1 MIKSPEIGVTLS
13 FSGDFMQPKSSI
25 SDQGDLFRSRLD
37 QILNRRHPLF
47 QLADTIDW
55 SFFER
60 EFGSLYTENFGRPGL
75 PIRLLVGLHYLKHAN
90 NVSDETVVAQFIEN
104 GYWQYFCG
112 FEYFQHEFPLDPT
125 TLVKWRKRIGP
136 KGMEK
141 LLQGTVETATA
152 EGHITEKHLE
162 RVNVDTTV
170 QEKAIAFPTDARLY
184 HKARKILVRQAKKQ
198 GIALRQSYERL
209 GQSAL
214 IMQGRYSHARQMK
227 RSRREQKKLRIY
239 LGRVI
244 RDIRR
249 KCSEPDENLA
259 TMLERA
265 QRIFTQN
272 RNDKNKLYSLQA
284 PEVECISKGKV
295 HKKYEFGCKVS
306 LVSTS
311 RDNWIVGVQA
321 VHGNPYDGHTLKE
334 ALDQTES
341 ITGWRPEHAYCDKG
355 YKGNPAV
362 LNNTE
367 VHLANKKKK
376 SMKASDWKWYRRRS
390 CIEPIIGHVKS
401 DHRMDRN
408 YLKGE
413 EGDKINAILAGCG
426 FNIRKLLR
434 AILLWLF
441 KERFRDIA
449 TDLIALNRILGH
461 QLQPV

>member
-1 MIKSPEIGVTLS
+1 
-13 FSGDFMQPKSSI
+13 MQPKSSS
-25 SDQGDLFRSRLD
+25 SDQGDLFRSHLD
-37 QILNRRHPLF
+37 QILNHRHSLYR
-47 QLADTIDW
+47 LADSIDW
-55 SFFER
+55 QFFDR

-75 PIRLLVGLHYLKHAN
+75 PIRLLVGLHYLKHAY
-90 NVSDETVVAQFIEN
+90 NVSDESVVEQFLEN
-104 GYWQYFCG
+104 PYWQYFCG

-141 LLQGTVETATA
+141 LLQATIDTAKVK
-152 EGHITEKHLE
+152 GHVTEKHLE

-170 QEKAIAFPTDARLY
+170 QEKAIAFPTDSRLY
-184 HKARKILVRQAKKQ
+184 HKARKILVRLAKRE
-198 GIALRQSYERL
+198 GIDLRQSYERL
-209 GQSAL
+209 GKWAL
-214 IMQGRYSHARQMK
+214 IMQGRYSHARQMNRAK
-227 RSRREQKKLRIY
+227 REQKRLKVF

-249 KCSEPDENLA
+249 KCAAPSGLLA

-265 QRIFTQN
+265 QRIFIQKQH
-272 RNDKNKLYSLQA
+272 DKNKLYSLQA
-284 PEVECISKGKV
+284 PEVECIAKGKA

-311 RDNWIVGVQA
+311 QDNWIVGAQA
-321 VHGNPYDGHTLKE
+321 IHGNPYDGHTLKE
-334 ALDQTES
+334 ALNQAQQIS
-341 ITGWRPEHAYCDKG
+341 GWRPQHAYCDRG
-355 YKGNPAV
+355 YKGTPNI
-362 LNNTE
+362 LNNTA
-367 VHLANKKKK
+367 VHLAGKKKR
-376 SMKASDWKWYRRRS
+376 SMKLSEWQWYKRRS
-390 CIEPIIGHVKS
+390 AIEPIIGHVKS

-441 KERFRDIA
+441 KERFRDKPA
-449 TDLIALNRILGH
+449 DLINVIRLWEQN
-461 QLQPV
+461 LQPV